1 MAQDLPL
8 ASGSEG
14 RAQSRKRLRNGA
26 LKGIDP
32 KNSGKPALGERK
44 ESVQGLPVKS
54 NEKGRYK
61 KSKNSGVLKA
71 EQELS
76 LRSSSKPQHH
86 RQFKVELGNLEHR
99 PQSNRSKDATG
110 RPGIISSSQV
120 VFEARQDWY
129 NAKLPDSPSG
139 EQVSIPVRTAQALLS
154 HGKDLLKEENQRY
167 TSKKSSSSSFKFYST
182 IMSSGTLSDK
192 VSALTL
198 SFQESPLH
206 NMQALESLISL
217 AKKRSRSQALQVLGA
232 LKDLFSAGSILPS
245 DRRLYAFAAQPALL
259 AFAGASLNSW
269 SPSNSL
275 PPPLTKV
282 QIMIWA
288 FEDWLKAAYFDVIK
302 ILEIWCND
310 EIVYSRLK
318 AVDYTYELLRERP
331 EQEVNLLHLLV
342 NKLGDPEKKVASRAS
357 YNIVQLQLPH
367 PFMKANIISTI
378 ESDIL
383 FRPGQSLHAKYYAVI
398 TLNQTVLSS
407 HQQDIVT
414 RILDLYFGLF
424 LLLLDKQTPRAAEQ
438 DASVSETSKHK
449 NLQASRRK
457 GKAEASS
464 DQDSSNELKEKL
476 ISAILTGVN
485 RAIPFASAN
494 DEVFERHFDT
504 LFKITHS
511 SNFNTSLQALMLIQ
525 QPCSLHTPAADRFYR
540 TLYESLLDP
549 RLFSTSKQTLYV
561 NLLFRALKADLD
573 IKRVQA
579 FVKRIAQTVAM
590 HQPPFAC
597 AAIYLV
603 KQLTH
608 TFPSLQTLFDQPETI
623 DDDFENDARDTLNG
637 PSNGPFV
644 QQASSRIYDGRKR
657 DPRYSNAD
665 RTCLWEMVS
674 CVFPLPL
681 PLTNR
686 L

>member
-1 MAQDLPL
+1 MAHDLPL
-8 ASGSEG
+8 VSKPGGQARG
-14 RAQSRKRLRNGA
+14 RKRLRNGA
-26 LKGIDP
+26 LKEIGP
-32 KNSGKPALGERK
+32 KTSGKTALHKRE
-44 ESVQGLPVKS
+44 ESIQGLPVKS
-54 NEKGRYK
+54 KEKGRYK
-61 KSKNSGVLKA
+61 KSQNSGALET

-76 LRSSSKPQHH
+76 LRSSNQAQRYHQSKIESRNPQ
-86 RQFKVELGNLEHR
+86 NR
-99 PQSNRSKDATG
+99 PQSNRSNDATG
-110 RPGIISSSQV
+110 RPGISSSPQL

-129 NAKLPDSPSG
+129 NVKLPDSPSG
-139 EQVSIPVRTAQALLS
+139 EQVAVPARTAQALLS
-154 HGKDLLKEENQRY
+154 RGKDLLKEENQLY
-167 TSKKSSSSSFKFYST
+167 ASMKSSSSSFKFYST

-206 NMQALESLISL
+206 NMLALESLISL
-217 AKKRSRSQALQVLGA
+217 AKKRSRSQAVQVLGA
-232 LKDLFSAGSILPS
+232 LKDLFSAGSVLPS

-259 AFAGASLNSW
+259 AFSGASLNSW
-269 SPSNSL
+269 HPSNPL
-275 PPPLTKV
+275 PSPLTKV

-288 FEDWLKAAYFDVIK
+288 FEDWLKAAYFDVIRV
-302 ILEIWCND
+302 LEIWCND
-310 EIVYSRLK
+310 EIVFSRLK

-383 FRPGQSLHAKYYAVI
+383 FRPGQGLHAKYYAVI

-424 LLLLDKQTPRAAEQ
+424 LLLLDKQLPKAVEQ
-438 DASVSETSKHK
+438 DASPSRTSKHK
-449 NLQASRRK
+449 TFKASRRQ
-457 GKAEASS
+457 GKAKASS
-464 DQDSSNELKEKL
+464 DQDSGNELKEKL

-485 RAIPFASAN
+485 RAFPFASAN
-494 DEVFERHFDT
+494 DEFFERHFDT

-525 QPCSLHTPAADRFYR
+525 QLCSLHTPAADRFYR

-549 RLFSTSKQTLYV
+549 RLYSTSKQTLYV

-573 IKRVQA
+573 VKRVHA

-597 AAIYLV
+597 VAMYLI
-603 KQLTH
+603 KQLSL
-608 TFPSLQTLFDQPETI
+608 TFPSLKTLFDQPETI
-623 DDDFENDARDTLNG
+623 DDDSEIDTRDTLNG
-637 PSNGPFV
+637 PPNGPAV
-644 QQASSRIYDGRKR
+644 RRASSQSYDGRKR

-674 CVFPLPL
+674 CVIPLPL
-681 PLTNR
+681 R
-686 L
+686 